1 MYPSRLTRR
10 DSLAHQKSWGR
21 IGAVA
26 GALREAEIDLG
37 CGKAPLRCVGV
48 MCTCVYTE
56 NRSGKFS

>member
-1 MYPSRLTRR
+1 MTAFLKIILSTQR
-10 DSLAHQKSWGR
+10 DKKAWGLSGSLC
-21 IGAVA
+21 
-26 GALREAEIDLG
+26 DLG